1 MLILAFGFLAL
12 CAALE
17 YRARG
22 EAPLRPDPSTD
33 RIWRAL
39 GTICGLLAAF
49 GPMVMMARVDVAQGA
64 GAYLLGAAF
73 AFAGGFTPERWW
85 GMTSTA
91 AGVFGLGLL
100 AGALI
105 GA

>member
-22 EAPLRPDPSTD
+22 EPLLRPDPRTD
-33 RIWRAL
+33 RIWRGL
-39 GTICGLLAAF
+39 GTLAGLLATI
-49 GPMVMMARVDVAQGA
+49 GPLVIMARIDVAQGA

-85 GMTSTA
+85 GMTSMA

-100 AGALI
+100 AGALL
-105 GA
+105 A

>member
-1 MLILAFGFLAL
+1 VLILAFGFLAL

-22 EAPLRPDPSTD
+22 EPLLRPDPRSD

-39 GTICGLLAAF
+39 GTLSGILAGF
-49 GPMVMMARVDVAQGA
+49 GPLVMMARVDIAQGA
-64 GAYLLGAAF
+64 GAYLLGACF
-73 AFAGGFTPERWW
+73 AFLGGFTPERWW
-85 GMTSTA
+85 ATTSFA

-100 AGALI
+100 VGALL
-105 GA
+105 

>member
-1 MLILAFGFLAL
+1 VLFLAFGFLAL

-22 EAPLRPDPSTD
+22 EKLLRLDPRSD
-33 RIWRAL
+33 RIWRGL
-39 GTICGLLAAF
+39 GTLAGLLATI
-49 GPMVMMARVDVAQGA
+49 GPLVVMARVDVAQGA
-64 GAYLLGAAF
+64 GAYLLGAVF

-85 GMTSTA
+85 GMTSMA

-100 AGALI
+100 AGALL
-105 GA
+105 A

>member
-22 EAPLRPDPSTD
+22 EPLLRPEPATD
-33 RIWRAL
+33 RFWRGL
-39 GTICGLLAAF
+39 GTLAGLVSVV
-49 GPMVMMARVDVAQGA
+49 GPMVVMARVDVAQGA

-85 GMTSTA
+85 GMTSVA

-100 AGALI
+100 GGALLR
-105 GA
+105 